1 MNFFSGMRAVIW
13 KDLTAEF
20 RTKQLLS
27 SMLIF
32 AVLTLIVFVF
42 SFDPTKAVIRQVF
55 PGMIWVCIIFAG
67 MLGLNRSFVSEK
79 QNDCLTGILL
89 CPISTNAIYFGKTLA
104 NMIFMFVIEVITV
117 PLFAVLFNYHIP
129 AQSIL
134 PLILI
139 LFLGTIGFMASG
151 TFLAAL
157 SANARSSEILLP
169 VILFPLMVPVIL
181 SSVQATSMIISASQ
195 ISSDWLSWLK
205 ILTAFDLIFLTVP
218 ILLFEYVLEV

>member
-1 MNFFSGMRAVIW
+1 MSFFRGMGAVIQ

-42 SFDPTKAVIRQVF
+42 SFDPTKSVVRQVF

-79 QNDCLTGILL
+79 QNDCLTGMLL
-89 CPISTNAIYFGKTLA
+89 CPVSSNAIYYGKTASNL
-104 NMIFMFVIEVITV
+104 IYMFIVEAITI
-117 PLFAVLFNYHIP
+117 PLFAVLFNYPIP
-129 AQSIL
+129 KSSIFS
-134 PLILI
+134 LILV
-139 LFLGTIGFMASG
+139 LLLGTIGFMAAG

-157 SANARSSEILLP
+157 TANTRSSEILLP
-169 VILFPLMVPVIL
+169 VILFPVLVPVVL
-181 SSVQATSMIISASQ
+181 GAVQATSAILSGFQ
-195 ISSDWLSWLK
+195 ISDWIAWLK
-205 ILTAFDLIFLTVP
+205 ILAAFDIIFLAIP
-218 ILLFEYVLEV
+218 FLLFEYVLEG

>member
-1 MNFFSGMRAVIW
+1 MSFFRGMGAIIQ

-20 RTKQLLS
+20 RTKHLVS

-42 SFDPTKAVIRQVF
+42 SFDPAKDVVKQVF

-79 QNDCLTGILL
+79 QNDCLTGMLL
-89 CPISTNAIYFGKTLA
+89 CPVSSNAIYYGKTISNL
-104 NMIFMFVIEVITV
+104 IYMFIVEVVTI
-117 PLFAVLFNYHIP
+117 PLFSVLFNYPIP
-129 AQSIL
+129 IKSIF

-139 LFLGTIGFMASG
+139 LSLGTIGFMAVG

-157 SANARSSEILLP
+157 SSNAKSSEILLP
-169 VILFPLMVPVIL
+169 VILFPVLVPIVL
-181 SSVQATSMIISASQ
+181 GAVQATSAILSGTQA
-195 ISSDWLSWLK
+195 SDWFSWFK
-205 ILTAFDLIFLTVP
+205 ILAAFDMIFLAIP
-218 ILLFEYVLEV
+218 LLLFEYVLEV